1 MNLPVRV
8 LLYAFCLFLVM
19 IVYTGQK
26 HTDAAATLRAATT
39 MTAKLLIWSAIGFAV
54 MIGLQMAFVD

>member
-1 MNLPVRV
+1 VNLPVRV
-8 LLYAFCLFLVM
+8 LLYAVCLFLVM

-26 HTDAAATLRAATT
+26 HDNAPDTVRAATT

>member
-1 MNLPVRV
+1 MSLAVRV
-8 LLYAFCLFLVM
+8 LLYALCLFLVM

-26 HTDAAATLRAATT
+26 HTNAADTVRAATG

-54 MIGLQMAFVD
+54 MLGLQMALID